1 MSDSIL
7 QKFTYGEQAVR
18 TVARDGDPW
27 FVASDVCA
35 VLSINNSRQALSYLD
50 DDEKGVTTNDT
61 PGGAQ
66 SVSII
71 NEPGLYSLVLRSR
84 KAEAKVFKR
93 WITHEVIP
101 TIRKTGAYGVERSW
115 QDMSLEE
122 QSLHVIT
129 QQRDLLE
136 TQRRELT
143 VVKPKAEAWDSLVGN
158 SGSWSFNDS
167 AKVLHEKN
175 VIDIGEKRLV
185 KWLVDSGY
193 LYRDTKGRPHAY
205 QRYIDQDL
213 FTTKA
218 RTYRDL
224 KTGEMRESSAP
235 QVRITG
241 KGLNMLRNRL
251 VPQKEL
257 TSA

>member
-1 MSDSIL
+1 MSTSML
-7 QKFTYGEQAVR
+7 QRFTYGEQAVR
-18 TVARDGDPW
+18 TISQDGEPW
-27 FVASDVCA
+27 FVAADVCA
-35 VLSINNSRQALSYLD
+35 VLGIARQQDVVRYLD
-50 DDEKGVTTNDT
+50 EDERGGCLVDT
-61 PGGAQ
+61 PSGTQ
-66 SVSII
+66 QMVTV
-71 NEPGLYSLVLRSR
+71 NEPGLYSMILRSR

-101 TIRKTGAYGVERSW
+101 TIRKTGSYGVERSW

-185 KWLVDSGY
+185 KWLVESGY